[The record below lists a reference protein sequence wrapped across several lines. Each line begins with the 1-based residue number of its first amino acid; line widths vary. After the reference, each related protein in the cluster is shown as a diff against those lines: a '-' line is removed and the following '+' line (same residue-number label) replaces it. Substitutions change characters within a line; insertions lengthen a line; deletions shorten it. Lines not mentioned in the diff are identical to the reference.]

1 MTLPLRMPFAPME
14 ALSVEEIPVGS
25 EWQYEPKW
33 DGFRTLVFRDGNKL
47 ELQSKSG
54 RSMTRYFPE
63 VVDALRALT
72 PKKFVLDGEIAV
84 PSGRGFSFDAL
95 LQRVH
100 PAPSRVRKLAVETPA
115 LFIAFDLL
123 VDAEGRD
130 LTGEILEERRRAVE
144 RFFRGYG
151 RGAEFVEVS

>member
-14 ALSVEEIPVGS
+14 ALSVEEIPVGP

-33 DGFRTLVFRDGNKL
+33 DGFRTLALADGKKL

-63 VVDALRALT
+63 VVEALRALA

-84 PSGRGFSFDAL
+84 PSGR
-95 LQRVH
+95 
-100 PAPSRVRKLAVETPA
+100 
-115 LFIAFDLL
+115 AFP
-123 VDAEGRD
+123 
-130 LTGEILEERRRAVE
+130 LTHCCSACTRRRAAFVSSQQK
-144 RFFRGYG
+144 RRRCSLPSIFWSMPTAATLPAKFWPNG
-151 RGAEFVEVS
+151 GAR

>member
-14 ALSVEEIPVGS
+14 ALLVDAIPAGP

-33 DGFRTLVFRDGNKL
+33 DGFRTLVFADGKKL

-63 VVDALRALT
+63 VVEALRVLP

-100 PAPSRVRKLAVETPA
+100 PTGSRGRTLPVETPTI
-115 LFIAFDLL
+115 FIPF
-123 VDAEGRD
+123 
-130 LTGEILEERRRAVE
+130 
-144 RFFRGYG
+144 
-151 RGAEFVEVS
+151 EF